1 MLKYW
6 ILAARPKTLFV
17 SVAPVLVG
25 ATFALRDQIFQ
36 WLPALICLVFALL
49 AQITSN
55 FINDYFDYVKGT
67 DNEERLGPAR
77 MCASGF
83 ISAPAMLR
91 ASFLTMG
98 LALLLGLSLL
108 YWGGVELIAVG
119 ALVAVF
125 AFAYS
130 GGPYPLSY
138 HGWGDVAV
146 LIFYGVVPVCFTYY
160 IQTGVIISDVLW
172 ASLAVGALG
181 VNLLIVN
188 NYRDYQSDLRAGK
201 KTTVVRFGRSA
212 MRRVYALNGFFACL
226 VALFIHPT
234 GPFLYVAIPL
244 WGFGIT
250 QLWRKMGQTSGKALN
265 RILGQT
271 ALAVF
276 VYALILSVGLF

>member
-17 SVAPVLVG
+17 SVAPVMLG
-25 ATFALRDQIFQ
+25 AAFAYRDQSFNWI
-36 WLPALICLVFALL
+36 PALICLVFALL

-55 FINDYFDYVKGT
+55 FINDYFDHVKGT
-67 DNEERLGPAR
+67 DNEQRLGPAR
-77 MCASGF
+77 MCASGH
-83 ISAPAMLR
+83 ISARAMLR
-91 ASFLTMG
+91 ASFLTIG
-98 LALLLGLSLL
+98 LALLLGLSLI
-108 YWGGVELIAVG
+108 YWGGIELIAVG
-119 ALVAVF
+119 ALVAIF

-160 IQTGVIISDVLW
+160 IQTGVITAPVLW

-181 VNLLIVN
+181 MNLLIVN
-188 NYRDYQSDLRAGK
+188 NYRDYQTDLQAGK
-201 KTTVVRFGRSA
+201 KTTVVRFGPNV
-212 MRRVYALNGFFACL
+212 MRRVYAFNVFFACL
-226 VALFIHPT
+226 VALLIHPT

-244 WGFGIT
+244 FALALT
-250 QLWRKMGQTSGKALN
+250 QLWRKMGQTTGQALN

-271 ALAVF
+271 ALSVF
-276 VYALILSVGLF
+276 VYALILSIGLF